1 MTCHEL
7 FFVFGD
13 LYVPGTQDA
22 EVTKSLCVVPEI
34 SISTPL
40 RLFGVGGGQLKANS
54 YGKCEAQLEL
64 PKGRRG
70 LN

>member
-22 EVTKSLCVVPEI
+22 EVTKSLCLVPEI

-40 RLFGVGGGQLKANS
+40 RLFGVGGWGGGGAVK
-54 YGKCEAQLEL
+54 GKFLR
-64 PKGRRG
+64 KV
-70 LN
+70 

>member
-22 EVTKSLCVVPEI
+22 EVTK
-34 SISTPL
+34 
-40 RLFGVGGGQLKANS
+40 QLKANS
-54 YGKCEAQLEL
+54 
-64 PKGRRG
+64 
-70 LN
+70 

>member
-40 RLFGVGGGQLKANS
+40 RLFGVGGEQLKANS
-54 YGKCEAQLEL
+54 
-64 PKGRRG
+64 
-70 LN
+70 